1 MPSSTSSPCPSLHGS
16 VNNGASTVGDTT
28 PLRAKG
34 NAEPGCLQVL
44 TAIEL
49 ARQARIA
56 ANRAYLAGLRL
67 GPSAMASGEV
77 TAVPAQNA
85 LVLAAARQLAEK
97 AALAEARSQVGTSD
111 LPSCRLLV

>member
-1 MPSSTSSPCPSLHGS
+1 MPSRP
-16 VNNGASTVGDTT
+16 
-28 PLRAKG
+28 R
-34 NAEPGCLQVL
+34 CLQVL

-56 ANRAYLAGLRL
+56 ANRAYLAGLRM

-77 TAVPAQNA
+77 TAVAGQDA

-97 AALAEARSQVGTSD
+97 AALAEARSQVGTCD
-111 LPSCRLLV
+111 LPSCRLVVYPSHSPLMWPLGILAIYSVPSVQH

>member
-1 MPSSTSSPCPSLHGS
+1 M
-16 VNNGASTVGDTT
+16 
-28 PLRAKG
+28 
-34 NAEPGCLQVL
+34 CLQVL

-77 TAVPAQNA
+77 TAVLGQDA

-97 AALAEARSQVGTSD
+97 AALAEAKSQVGTRAWLCGHLILHLTPQDIGTFRAINSA
-111 LPSCRLLV
+111 R